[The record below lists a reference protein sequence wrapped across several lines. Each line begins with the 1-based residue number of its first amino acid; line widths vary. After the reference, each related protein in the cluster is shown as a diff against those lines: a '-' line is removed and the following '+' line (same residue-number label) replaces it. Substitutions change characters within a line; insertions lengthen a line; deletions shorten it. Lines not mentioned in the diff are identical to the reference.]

1 MGENGLGIEL
11 NDWIGSD
18 DRILGLK
25 IDSIRP
31 GSISDLN
38 EYFDLGDG
46 ILEIDSVSLNTGS
59 LRNGIKG
66 ILIRSKILEIIICC
80 RNFSSETP
88 FSSST
93 PLQIPKSNRK
103 NIFYTATQRKKFTV
117 RIVQRYKIEEIES
130 LDNR

>member
-80 RNFSSETP
+80 RNYSSDA
-88 FSSST
+88 

>member
-1 MGENGLGIEL
+1 MVSNKRLFIGCMGENGLGIEL

-25 IDSIRP
+25 INSIRP
-31 GSISDLN
+31 GSITDLN

-66 ILIRSKILEIIICC
+66 RIPRSNNVI
-80 RNFSSETP
+80 
-88 FSSST
+88 
-93 PLQIPKSNRK
+93 
-103 NIFYTATQRKKFTV
+103 
-117 RIVQRYKIEEIES
+117 
-130 LDNR
+130 

>member
-25 IDSIRP
+25 IDSIRS

-66 ILIRSKILEIIICC
+66 ILIRSKSLEIIICC
-80 RNFSSETP
+80 RNFSSDA
-88 FSSST
+88 

-130 LDNR
+130 LDNRLGRFF

>member
-59 LRNGIKG
+59 LRNGIKS
-66 ILIRSKILEIIICC
+66 ILIRSKIPEIIICC
-80 RNFSSETP
+80 RNFSSDA
-88 FSSST
+88 
-93 PLQIPKSNRK
+93 PLKIPKSNRK

>member
-80 RNFSSETP
+80 RNFSSDA
-88 FSSST
+88 
-93 PLQIPKSNRK
+93 PL
-103 NIFYTATQRKKFTV
+103 
-117 RIVQRYKIEEIES
+117 
-130 LDNR
+130 

>member
-80 RNFSSETP
+80 RNFSSDA
-88 FSSST
+88 S
-93 PLQIPKSNRK
+93 LQIPKSNRK

>member
-1 MGENGLGIEL
+1 MGENGLGIEMS
-11 NDWIGSD
+11 DWRGSD

-59 LRNGIKG
+59 LRHRISSLRFGCTHQFMK
-66 ILIRSKILEIIICC
+66 LVFVKIL
-80 RNFSSETP
+80 
-88 FSSST
+88 
-93 PLQIPKSNRK
+93 KSNRK

>member
-25 IDSIRP
+25 IDSIRS

-80 RNFSSETP
+80 RNFSSDA
-88 FSSST
+88 

>member
-11 NDWIGSD
+11 NDWRGSD

-59 LRNGIKG
+59 LRNGIE
-66 ILIRSKILEIIICC
+66 IFSKIFLL
-80 RNFSSETP
+80 NFRYNFYFRCGP
-88 FSSST
+88 IF
-93 PLQIPKSNRK
+93 QIPKK
-103 NIFYTATQRKKFTV
+103 
-117 RIVQRYKIEEIES
+117 
-130 LDNR
+130 

>member
-11 NDWIGSD
+11 NDWRGSD

-59 LRNGIKG
+59 LRNGI
-66 ILIRSKILEIIICC
+66 EIFPNHFLLVF
-80 RNFSSETP
+80 RYNFVVLVFKS
-88 FSSST
+88 
-93 PLQIPKSNRK
+93 PKSNRK